1 MCLYQIVCL
10 IYLMWSPQWILMATP
25 MKFLLPRQGGRG
37 YELLPSSNKCYTP
50 YHPQTLSQK
59 DKSAQTTLWGSLGCR
74 MLGAKPREANSTRY
88 GQQRGAIWLG
98 PVDNHPNKCSPRFPR
113 VFSPEENGRRAT
125 GGLERQFSQD
135 SACHTSTMFEFL
147 ECSPD
152 ARYVLGACDLSLI
165 GVSSNQTSWF
175 LQLIG

>member
-10 IYLMWSPQWILMATP
+10 MYLMWSPQWILMATP

-37 YELLPSSNKCYTP
+37 YELLPSSNKCYIP

-59 DKSAQTTLWGSLGCR
+59 DKSAQMALWDSLGCR
-74 MLGAKPREANSTRY
+74 MLGAKPREANSTRC
-88 GQQRGAIWLG
+88 GQQREASSLG
-98 PVDNHPNKCSPRFPR
+98 PVDNHPNVHLASSESSHLRR
-113 VFSPEENGRRAT
+113 MGEEWL
-125 GGLERQFSQD
+125 GLQRWFSQE

-147 ECSPD
+147 ECLPGAS
-152 ARYVLGACDLSLI
+152 YVLGARDLSLV

-175 LQLIG
+175 LQPIG